1 MAYNYLYRSKRNS
14 YRSNFI
20 SNWTIYKLENLFKK
34 TKNSNGTCIELLGGY
49 KIQSGYVPTPIYS
62 TSGSFFTQNYP
73 VEFLEK
79 PVCTITLVYANGV
92 EEGAV
97 LDTTTTTEFK
107 AHAFVN
113 GGGTPSK
120 RSASWIAV
128 GY

>member
-1 MAYNYLYRSKRNS
+1 MV
-14 YRSNFI
+14 
-20 SNWTIYKLENLFKK
+20 LENLFRK
-34 TKNSNGTCIELLGGY
+34 TTNSNGTCIGGY
-49 KIQSGYVPTPIYS
+49 KIQSGYVPAPIYS

-92 EEGAV
+92 EEGVV

-113 GGGTPSK
+113 GGGTSSK